1 MADIFNRNASNL
13 AGVFTADAAK
23 LVLKGN
29 LGVLVQQMQVNYAQ
43 TVTRLYEVGANGPNG
58 ASNTYYVGGRTN
70 GQMSLNRVVGPSN
83 SITAFYR
90 QYGDVCKANANQ
102 INLTLT
108 QTDCSKTGA
117 NATGA
122 TNYTISA
129 AVITNVSVG
138 VAAQDMLITDA
149 SQLMFSS
156 LSTDDKA
163 A

>member
-13 AGVFTADAAK
+13 AGVFTADSAK

-29 LGVLVQQMQVNYAQ
+29 LGVLVQQLQVNYAQ

-83 SITAFYR
+83 SITAFYY
-90 QYGDVCKANANQ
+90 QYGDVCKANQNQ

-108 QTDCSKTGA
+108 QTDCSTGSK
-117 NATGA
+117 GS
-122 TNYTISA
+122 TNYTVSA

-156 LSTDDKA
+156 LTTN
-163 A
+163 